1 MTETLCSGHSG
12 HVEAIK
18 TLQASDKDQWTHI
31 NKIEAA
37 LPKLV
42 PVWVTVVLM
51 VMSAVTASALTF
63 AGMWMK
69 FSGQG

>member
-1 MTETLCSGHSG
+1 MTEGQCQKHSG
-12 HVEAIK
+12 VAEAIK
-18 TLQASDKDQWTHI
+18 NLQQSDTDQWEHI
-31 NKIEAA
+31 NRIEAA
-37 LPKLV
+37 LPKLI

-69 FSGQG
+69 FSGKG